1 MADHATPGNSASK
14 KAKRRSAKAGLPP
27 GTLVYIGERKT
38 DRVRLTLIQ
47 YRDGFFNQQELKSV
61 GEFLAIYAAT
71 EAGVITWLD
80 IGGLHD
86 VPIIEQIGK
95 ACQLH
100 PLLLEDI
107 VNTEQRPK
115 REDYGSVIYVIAK
128 MLCLD
133 ATRSGILTEQVSLVT
148 GERLLLSFQENG
160 TDVWAPIRDRLRTGK
175 GRIVAAGTDYLLY
188 SLLDAV
194 VDNYFSVLE
203 FMGEKLE
210 QIEDRLLTAPSPDTL
225 RELHAL
231 KREMLF
237 VRRAS
242 WPLREALSGL
252 GRGDSPLIAE
262 STRLYMRDV
271 YDHTVQVI
279 DTLETLRDTQAEM
292 LDVYLSSMSN
302 RMTAVMKVLTII
314 TTIFMPLSFIASVY
328 GMNFR
333 HMPGLDSRWGYPLI
347 LTFMVAIGLLMV
359 VLFRKKRW
367 L

>member
-1 MADHATPGNSASK
+1 MTERVTPGNGASK
-14 KAKRRSAKAGLPP
+14 KRRRSAKAGLPP
-27 GTLVYIGERKT
+27 GTLLYIGERKT
-38 DRVRLTLIQ
+38 DHVRLTLIQ

-61 GEFLAIYAAT
+61 DEFLAIYTGT
-71 EAGVITWLD
+71 ESGTITWVD

-86 VPIIEQIGK
+86 VQLIEQIGK
-95 ACQLH
+95 AFQLH

-115 REDYGSVIYVIAK
+115 REDYGHVIYVVAK

-133 ATRSGILTEQVSLVT
+133 APRTGILTEQISLVT

-160 TDVWAPIRDRLRTGK
+160 TDVWAPIRERLRTGK
-175 GRIVAAGTDYLLY
+175 GRLAAAGTDYLLY

-194 VDNYFSVLE
+194 VDNYFAVLE
-203 FMGEKLE
+203 FIGEQLE
-210 QIEDRLLTAPSPDTL
+210 QIEDRLLAAPNPETL
-225 RELHAL
+225 QELHAL
-231 KREMLF
+231 KREMLRI
-237 VRRAS
+237 RRAT

-252 GRGDSPLIAE
+252 GRGESPLIAE

-279 DTLETLRDTQAEM
+279 DSLETLRDTEAEM

-333 HMPGLDSRWGYPLI
+333 YMPGLDSRWGYPLV
-347 LTFMVAIGLLMV
+347 LTFMVAIGLVMIF
-359 VLFRKKRW
+359 LFHKKRW

>member
-1 MADHATPGNSASK
+1 MGGPIAPRNGASK
-14 KAKRRSAKAGLPP
+14 KANRRSAKAGLAP
-27 GTLVYIGERKT
+27 GTLVYIGARKT
-38 DRVRLTLIQ
+38 DHVRLTLIQ
-47 YRDGFFNQQELKSV
+47 YRDGVFKQQELKSIE
-61 GEFLAIYAAT
+61 EFLEMYTSA
-71 EAGVITWLD
+71 EPGVLTWLD

-86 VPIIEQIGK
+86 VQIIEQIGK
-95 ACQLH
+95 AFQLH

-115 REDYGSVIYVIAK
+115 REDYGSFIYVVVK

-133 ATRSGILTEQVSLVT
+133 APRTGILTEQVSLVT

-160 TDVWAPIRDRLRTGK
+160 TDVWAPIRERLRTGK
-175 GRIVAAGTDYLLY
+175 GRIAAAGTDYLLY

-194 VDNYFSVLE
+194 VDNYFAVLE
-203 FMGEKLE
+203 FMGEQLE
-210 QIEDRLLTAPSPDTL
+210 QIEDRLLVAPSPETL
-225 RELHAL
+225 QDLHAL

-237 VRRAS
+237 VRKAT

-252 GRGDSPLIAE
+252 GRGESPLIAE

-279 DTLETLRDTQAEM
+279 DTLEALRDTEAEM
-292 LDVYLSSMSN
+292 LDIYLSSMGN
-302 RMTAVMKVLTII
+302 RMASVMKVLTII

-333 HMPGLDSRWGYPLI
+333 YMPGLDSRWGYPVVLA
-347 LTFMVAIGLLMV
+347 FMVGIGLLMV
-359 VLFRKKRW
+359 ILFHKKRW

>member
-1 MADHATPGNSASK
+1 MAEPASLGQGALT

-38 DRVRLTLIQ
+38 DHVRLTLIQ
-47 YRDGFFNQQELKSV
+47 YRDGFFNRQELTTV
-61 GEFLAIYAAT
+61 DEFLAIYAAT
-71 EAGVITWLD
+71 DAGTITWLD
-80 IGGLHD
+80 VSGLHD
-86 VPIIEQIGK
+86 VQVIEQIGK
-95 ACQLH
+95 AFQLH

-115 REDYGSVIYVIAK
+115 REDYGSVIYLVVK

-133 ATRSGILTEQVSLVT
+133 APRTGVLSEQVSLVM

-160 TDVWAPIRDRLRTGK
+160 SDVWSPIRDRLRTGK
-175 GRIVAAGTDYLLY
+175 GRIAAAGADYLVY
-188 SLLDAV
+188 SLVDAV
-194 VDNYFSVLE
+194 VDNYFAVLE
-203 FMGEKLE
+203 FMGEQLE
-210 QIEDRLLTAPSPDTL
+210 RIEDRLLAAPSPDIL
-225 RELHAL
+225 RELHGL

-237 VRRAS
+237 VRRAT
-242 WPLREALSGL
+242 WPLREVLSGL
-252 GRGDSPLIAE
+252 ERGDSKLMTE

-279 DTLETLRDTQAEM
+279 DTLETLREAVAEM

-302 RMTAVMKVLTII
+302 RMAAVMKVLTII

-333 HMPGLDSRWGYPLI
+333 HMPGLDSRWGYPVV
-347 LTFMVAIGLLMV
+347 LTVMVAIGLLMIF
-359 VLFRKKRW
+359 LFHKKRW
-367 L
+367 F